1 MVQVDVPVA
10 FGVGSFF
17 ADAAYRQL
25 QTRQPVHVYR
35 TLALNNLYL
44 IFFFSW
50 IPVYF
55 LLNYFGWETT
65 HMWWHADSVT
75 AYPFFVP
82 IFMILF
88 FLAANGGFL
97 VGNWL
102 VREGHV
108 LANRLVYIAT
118 LVYSGIWIFT
128 QTDSTFRLGTYA
140 EWAAGMAP
148 TIFEDG
154 KFFATL
160 VVSLLLWGV
169 ALAVFFIKLRKE
181 GRQLAS

>member
-25 QTRQPVHVYR
+25 QTRQPGQFYR

-82 IFMILF
+82 IFMVLF
-88 FLAANGGFL
+88 FLAANCGYL
-97 VGNWL
+97 VGNRL

-118 LVYSGIWIFT
+118 LVYSAIWILA
-128 QTDSTFRLGTYA
+128 QTDSTFRLGTYT
-140 EWAAGMAP
+140 EWAAGTAP
-148 TIFEDG
+148 SIFEDR
-154 KFFATL
+154 KFFAML
-160 VVSLLLWGV
+160 VFSLLLWGV